1 MGTTIAHITQLLSAE
16 GLLAGD
22 AAAPEAALAPEVL
35 ATPLT
40 GASCDSRAVKPGHI
54 FICKGVAFKP
64 AYLASAVSTGAVCYL
79 APAEWAAE
87 LGKVAPGVPALIVN
101 DVRRAM
107 SLVSA
112 EAWGHPDRELSVI
125 GITGTKGKS
134 TVTYM
139 LRAILE
145 GADEGAAAYERCGI
159 IGSIETY
166 DGVERAES
174 HNTTPEAPDLWRHLA
189 NAQVSGLEHMIME
202 VSSQGL
208 KYGRVEGLELSVGCF
223 LNIGTDHISPAE
235 HPSFEDYFASKL
247 RIFEQTKVG
256 VVNLDTD
263 HLSEVMAA
271 ASVCERVLTFS
282 ATRSDADVW
291 ASDVDCGFGIVS
303 FKCHTPT
310 WTGRVAMPMPG
321 LFNVDNAL
329 AAICI
334 AEHLGCTHDEI
345 VQALYN
351 VRIPGRMELLLTPD
365 RKVVGLVDY
374 AHNVLAYQRL
384 FPSLRRE
391 FEGFDIICVLGA
403 VGDKAL
409 ERRRDLPPEAA
420 KYCSRLIFTS
430 NHPGHERPEDIC
442 AEMEAAT
449 PAGTPCETHVERRD
463 AIARA
468 VELAYSAPGSTL
480 VVMLSKG
487 DEEFQHIGDAFV
499 PCEPDS
505 ELFDDAVRRFGPR
518 VE

>member
-1 MGTTIAHITQLLSAE
+1 MGTTIAHIAQLLKSQ
-16 GLLAGD
+16 GLLARPLD
-22 AAAPEAALAPEVL
+22 VPAETL
-35 ATPLT
+35 ATQVT
-40 GASCDSRAVKPGHI
+40 GADCDSRVVGPGHI
-54 FICKGVAFKP
+54 FVCKGAAFRP
-64 AYLASAVSTGAVCYL
+64 AYLTMAADAGAVCYL

-87 LGKVAPGVPALIVN
+87 LAEVAPGLPAILATDI
-101 DVRRAM
+101 RRAM
-107 SLVSA
+107 NLVSA
-112 EAWGHPDRELSVI
+112 VAWGHPDRDLNVI

-139 LRAILE
+139 LRAIIE
-145 GADEGAAAYERCGI
+145 GEHAYERCGI
-159 IGSIETY
+159 IGSIETF
-166 DGVERAES
+166 DGVYRGES

-189 NAQVSGLEHMIME
+189 NARDTGLGHMVME

-208 KYGRVEGLELSVGCF
+208 KYGRVEGLDLSVACF
-223 LNIGTDHISPAE
+223 LNIGADHVSPAE
-235 HPSFEDYFASKL
+235 HPSLEDYFASKL
-247 RIFEQTKVG
+247 RIFEQARVG

-263 HLSEVMAA
+263 RLDEVLAA
-271 ASVCERVLTFS
+271 ASRCERVLTFS
-282 ATRSDADVW
+282 ATRDDADVW
-291 ASDVDCGFGIVS
+291 SSDVYSGGGIVS

-310 WTGRVAMPMPG
+310 WTGRVALPMPG

-334 AEHLGCTHDEI
+334 ADHLGYTHDEI

-351 VRIPGRMELLLTPD
+351 VRVPGRMELLITPD
-365 RKVVGLVDY
+365 RKVIGLVDY
-374 AHNVLAYQRL
+374 AHNVLAYRRL
-384 FPSLRRE
+384 FPSLKEE
-391 FEGFDIICVLGA
+391 FAGFDIICVLGA

-409 ERRRDLPPEAA
+409 ERRRELPPEAA

-449 PAGTPCETHVERRD
+449 PADTPCETLVERRD

-468 VELAYSAPGSTL
+468 VEYAYAAPGRIL

-505 ELFDDAVRRFGPR
+505 ALFADAVRRFGPG

>member
-1 MGTTIAHITQLLSAE
+1 MPAT
-16 GLLAGD
+16 LAR
-22 AAAPEAALAPEVL
+22 EV
-35 ATPLT
+35 T

-64 AYLASAVSTGAVCYL
+64 AYLASAVAAGAVCYL
-79 APAEWAAE
+79 APTEWASDLA
-87 LGKVAPGVPALIVN
+87 KVAQGIPGIITN

-125 GITGTKGKS
+125 GVTGTKGKS

-145 GADEGAAAYERCGI
+145 GADEGAAAYSRCGI
-159 IGSIETY
+159 IGSIETF
-166 DGVERAES
+166 DGIERLES

-208 KYGRVEGLELSVGCF
+208 KYGRVEGLELAVGCF

-235 HPSFEDYFASKL
+235 HPDFEDYFASKL
-247 RIFEQTKVG
+247 RIFEQTRVG

-263 HLSEVMAA
+263 HLDEVLAA
-271 ASVCERVLTFS
+271 AAACEQVITFS

-291 ASDVDCGFGIVS
+291 ASGVSCEFGVVS
-303 FKCHTPT
+303 FKCHTPS
-310 WTGRVAMPMPG
+310 WTGNVALPMPG

-329 AAICI
+329 AAIAI
-334 AEHLGCTHDEI
+334 ADHLGCGREEI

-351 VRIPGRMELLLTPD
+351 VHIPGRMELLLTPD

-384 FPSLRRE
+384 FPSLQKE
-391 FEGFDIICVLGA
+391 FDGFDIVCVLGA

-449 PAGTPCETHVERRD
+449 PAGTPCETHIERRD

-468 VELAYSAPGSTL
+468 VELAYAAEGRTL

-505 ELFDDAVRRFGPR
+505 ALFADAVRRFGPG
-518 VE
+518 V